1 MPHTLVRNYSVCSSG
16 GGGAISSL
24 HRTISGYTLDNAPGY
39 CLPLDPGWPRGK
51 AQVHRRGLPWPA
63 SLPTNL
69 PLTILRRQH
78 LLPPILPPGLLQ
90 LDLTQQETSIGRP
103 TADQILSL
111 KILALRPPESI

>member
-1 MPHTLVRNYSVCSSG
+1 MLHTLVRSYSVCSPG

-24 HRTISGYTLDNAPGY
+24 HRTISGSGKETAFPWALAGLGAKLRCRGEDCLGQ
-39 CLPLDPGWPRGK
+39 LPL
-51 AQVHRRGLPWPA
+51 L
-63 SLPTNL
+63 TNL
-69 PLTILRRQH
+69 PLTILRRQQ

-90 LDLTQQETSIGRP
+90 LDLTQQETSIGQP